1 MSDWM
6 NYLLVK
12 KGLNLASVNADDQ
25 NYGSDH
31 HFSTCSSR
39 KKNITIL
46 LIMSSSCLY
55 ILVKSLTF
63 YNSIIYCRPT
73 CICSQT
79 HLLIVGHCTKVFFS
93 LIRALFCWTYSVTL
107 LRKCLLDMCLYVS
120 DDEIKLNQSWLGKVH
135 WLYLI
140 GKLKSNMKWLL
151 LHVYSYINYTVI
163 IKLKFCIKYVFQSFI
178 FFRVKIYLSYKIL

>member
-1 MSDWM
+1 M
-6 NYLLVK
+6 NYLLK
-12 KGLNLASVNADDQ
+12 KDLNLASVNADDQ
-25 NYGSDH
+25 NYGSNH
-31 HFSTCSSR
+31 HFSTCLSW

-46 LIMSSSCLY
+46 PIMSSNCLY

-63 YNSIIYCRPT
+63 YSIIYCRPT
-73 CICSQT
+73 CICSRT

-93 LIRALFCWTYSVTL
+93 LIRALFCWSYSVTL

-151 LHVYSYINYTVI
+151 LHVYSYINHTVI
-163 IKLKFCIKYVFQSFI
+163 IKF
-178 FFRVKIYLSYKIL
+178 